1 MGKLKRIKER
11 FRKLEKNVNL
21 MSEKVSEIEFFRM
34 EFKNFTDEFYK
45 LSEKLIAS
53 EEELSQYKEKFNLI
67 YDLIAVEEEQ
77 ISEADMQKQQE
88 ESLTQMKE
96 IVKTAIIEMWNKKE
110 NQEALNT
117 FVTQFQAT
125 TSGAAGGLPFD
136 VTQLQ
141 DKDGNW
147 DIVKAGLLWW
157 NSRQKGNMPKLSG
170 SGTSGK
176 TTGY

>member
-11 FRKLEKNVNL
+11 FAKLEKNVNL
-21 MSEKVSEIEFFRM
+21 MSIKLQEF
-34 EFKNFTDEFYK
+34 ESYSD
-45 LSEKLIAS
+45 
-53 EEELSQYKEKFNLI
+53 ELSKYKEKFNLI

-77 ISEADMQKQQE
+77 ISEADMIKQQE
-88 ESLTQMKE
+88 ESLTQMKD
-96 IVKTAIIEMWNKKE
+96 IVKAAIIEMANKKE
-110 NQEALNT
+110 NQEALHN

-125 TSGAAGGLPFD
+125 ATGQAGGLPFD

-147 DIVKAGLLWW
+147 DIVKAGLMWW
-157 NSRQKGNMPKLSG
+157 NSRQKGDMPKLG
-170 SGTSGK
+170 SSSSGK